1 MKRRYDDGGEILE
14 ALNSSDE
21 AMEIAESVG
30 AGPKNTDIPKA
41 KPKAA
46 SKAKPKPAAK
56 SEPKLID
63 SANIRSGRRE
73 FEESQMPSSDKTKMS
88 VSERA
93 KANRERARSG
103 SGSTDKRSVN
113 ERLRS
118 AFGMKSGGSASS
130 RGDGIASRGKTRGK
144 MC

>member
-1 MKRRYDDGGEILE
+1 MKRRYDAGGEILE
-14 ALNSSDE
+14 AVNASDE
-21 AMEIAESVG
+21 AMDIAESVG

-41 KPKAA
+41 KSKAA
-46 SKAKPKPAAK
+46 AKAKPKPAAK
-56 SEPKLID
+56 AEPKLID

-88 VSERA
+88 VAERA
-93 KANRERARSG
+93 KAARENARSG

-113 ERLRS
+113 ERLKS

-130 RGDGIASRGKTRGK
+130 RADGCCTKGKTRGK
-144 MC
+144 MY

>member
-30 AGPKNTDIPKA
+30 AGPKNTDIPKS
-41 KPKAA
+41 KPKSV

-63 SANIRSGRRE
+63 ASNIRSGRRD

-103 SGSTDKRSVN
+103 SSTTDKRSVN
-113 ERLRS
+113 ERIRS
-118 AFGMKSGGSASS
+118 AMGMKNGGSASS
-130 RGDGIASRGKTRGK
+130 RADGIAVKGKTRGK

>member
-14 ALNSSDE
+14 AVNASDE
-21 AMEIAESVG
+21 AMEIADSVG
-30 AGPKNTDIPKA
+30 AGPKNTDIPKS
-41 KPKAA
+41 KPKSA

-103 SGSTDKRSVN
+103 SGSTDRRSVN
-113 ERLRS
+113 ERVRS
-118 AFGMKSGGSASS
+118 AFGMKNGGSASS

>member
-14 ALNSSDE
+14 AVNASDE
-21 AMEIAESVG
+21 AMEIADSVG
-30 AGPKNTDIPKA
+30 AGPKNTDIPKS
-41 KPKAA
+41 KPKSA

-103 SGSTDKRSVN
+103 SGSTDRRSVN
-113 ERLRS
+113 ERVRS

>member
-30 AGPKNTDIPKA
+30 AGPKNTDIPKS
-41 KPKAA
+41 KPKSA

>member
-14 ALNSSDE
+14 ALNASDE
-21 AMEIAESVG
+21 AMEIADSVG
-30 AGPKNTDIPKA
+30 AGPKNTDIPKS
-41 KPKAA
+41 KSKSA

>member
-30 AGPKNTDIPKA
+30 AGPKNTDIPKS
-41 KPKAA
+41 KPKSV

>member
-93 KANRERARSG
+93 KANRESARSG
-103 SGSTDKRSVN
+103 SGSTDRRSVN